1 METVT
6 TNNESTVLKI
16 KNKYKEITIEVPY
29 SNLSIDQV
37 MEDLV
42 KPALIGMGY
51 NHLLIDEIFGENDD
65 D

>member
-1 METVT
+1 MGIVT

-16 KNKYKEITIEVPY
+16 KNKYKEITIEVPH
-29 SNLSIDQV
+29 SDLTIDQV

-51 NHLLIDEIFGENDD
+51 HCLLIDEIFGENND
-65 D
+65 